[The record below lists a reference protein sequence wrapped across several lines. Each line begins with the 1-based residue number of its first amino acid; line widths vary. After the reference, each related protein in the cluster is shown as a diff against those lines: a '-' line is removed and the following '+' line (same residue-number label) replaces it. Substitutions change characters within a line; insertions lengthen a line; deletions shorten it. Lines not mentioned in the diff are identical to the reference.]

1 MTQVADVDGIRFTFP
16 TGWQTLK
23 YDDSSFHRNQFQGL
37 AGGSKALDVVA
48 LAPDRTLWLIEAKDY
63 SRHRRQKA
71 GSVFAEVAS
80 KLRATLAGL
89 AAARVRANDPIEQGF
104 ADSAMHCTNLR
115 VVLHLDQA
123 ATLSRLFPRPI
134 DPKSAALQLRRE
146 VRAVDPHPICYGRGV
161 GANPTAWTTQSL

>member
-1 MTQVADVDGIRFTFP
+1 MSPVADVDGIRFSFP
-16 TGWQTLK
+16 EGWQALK

-48 LAPDRTLWLIEAKDY
+48 LSPDRTLWLIEAKDY

-89 AAARVRANDPIEQGF
+89 AAARVRAHDAVEQGF
-104 ADSAMHCTNLR
+104 ADSAMQCTNLR

-123 ATLSRLFPRPI
+123 ATLSRLFPQAV
-134 DPKSAALQLRRE
+134 DPKLATQQLRRE
-146 VRAVDPHPICYGRGV
+146 VRAIDPHAICYGQGV
-161 GANPTAWTTQSL
+161 RTNPTAWTTQSL